1 MDYESIVI
9 TAKLPRFYFTG
20 RMGFEPMILIRYA
33 DLANRCLRP
42 LDHLSFCSLK
52 SKKINYINCSL
63 INFYYNDKKNKI
75 NTRTTKRDG
84 STKERTIDH
93 PLKKKRI
100 TVNPPNNKN
109 K

>member
-42 LDHLSFCSLK
+42 LDHLPLCFFLK
-52 SKKINYINCSL
+52 KKLKINFFIYSFL
-63 INFYYNDKKNKI
+63 YYNAKKNKI
-75 NTRTTKRDG
+75 NTRRIKREG
-84 STKERTIDH
+84 STKATTIDH